1 MYRKIMDEASE
12 KGVIVANKCIEK
24 GIQLSAIKLELLL
37 ILMHGRMLSKYQ
49 KPFFRQN
56 VVAGKQVLMIKEV
69 DRNFILNKFDERMQE
84 YLVLLLKEEEVMN
97 DIIEVYGSLDF
108 FEMIKRKD
116 LTFLRELCYKEGELN
131 IVPNELIEKV
141 FDYYNFY
148 DMDYVKKQEEFFQK
162 RMVKQYKK

>member
-1 MYRKIMDEASE
+1 MHRKIMDEASE
-12 KGVIVANKCIEK
+12 KGVIVANKCMEK

-69 DRNFILNKFDERMQE
+69 DRNFILNKFNERMQE

-97 DIIEVYGSLDF
+97 DIIEVYGRLDF

-116 LTFLRELCYKEGELN
+116 LTF
-131 IVPNELIEKV
+131 
-141 FDYYNFY
+141 
-148 DMDYVKKQEEFFQK
+148 
-162 RMVKQYKK
+162 